1 MNTFSIPEPLEVEAA
16 NETVKPEWRT
26 PVITRID
33 IKRTMLKT
41 GSFIDGSSHTIIS
54 G

>member
-1 MNTFSIPEPLEVEAA
+1 MNTLSIPEPLEVEAA

-41 GSFIDGSSHTIIS
+41 GSFNDGFFNTIIS